1 MDHQFLNYCLEC
13 EWTASTDGY
22 TRGELSRLAVD
33 HACST
38 GHDIAGER
46 HDDDRDGPDR
56 LPDREERGEGDPEKG
71 SRPTEASPEPS
82 ARQSPRRRRVYS
94 LSDEFRTD
102 RDGHEDGRTANGD
115 GAGGEDSVNSG
126 R

>member
-46 HDDDRDGPDR
+46 LDNDRGGPDR
-56 LPDREERGEGDPEKG
+56 PPDREERGETEPGEE
-71 SRPTEASPEPS
+71 SRPAEASPRPS

-94 LSDEFRTD
+94 LSDQYRTD
-102 RDGHEDGRTANGD
+102 GDGHEDGETVDGD
-115 GAGGEDSVNSG
+115 EAGSEDSDSE

>member
-1 MDHQFLNYCLEC
+1 MDHQFVNYCLEC

-22 TRGELSRLAVD
+22 NRTELSRLAVD

-46 HDDDRDGPDR
+46 PDGERDGSDQP
-56 LPDREERGEGDPEKG
+56 PDREATRGEKPGEG
-71 SRPTEASPEPS
+71 LRPAETGPGPS
-82 ARQSPRRRRVYS
+82 ARQSPPQRRVYS
-94 LSDEFRTD
+94 LSEEYRTD
-102 RDGHEDGRTANGD
+102 GDGHGEDRAETDGRTDGD
-115 GAGGEDSVNSG
+115 DPDSG